1 MLGGVGRAMGA
12 VREYTFSAW
21 RFCFLVSAIGCVIA
35 APRAWC
41 REFLTGHTCDCMHL
55 WGWGW
60 GDVVSGGQS
69 WRSVRG
75 GGIPYGWFGVW
86 GVFREV
92 TVGPVVL
99 AFKLTVTVTVT

>member
-1 MLGGVGRAMGA
+1 MPVVVQRCWLGGGLAGRGMRECRLRGA
-12 VREYTFSAW
+12 E
-21 RFCFLVSAIGCVIA
+21 
-35 APRAWC
+35 
-41 REFLTGHTCDCMHL
+41 
-55 WGWGW
+55 
-60 GDVVSGGQS
+60 

-99 AFKLTVTVTVT
+99 AFKLTVTVTVTG

>member
-1 MLGGVGRAMGA
+1 MRECRLRGA
-12 VREYTFSAW
+12 E
-21 RFCFLVSAIGCVIA
+21 
-35 APRAWC
+35 
-41 REFLTGHTCDCMHL
+41 
-55 WGWGW
+55 
-60 GDVVSGGQS
+60 

-99 AFKLTVTVTVT
+99 AFKLTVTVTVRPAKIFLDFFARRRREIFLGATFFAKKVWLCAHATYKHTQQ